1 MINSGRWD
9 YSPSVALFIPLK
21 RFQRYLNP
29 EYRITVPMDIT
40 HFRKEVR
47 SQGWSMT
54 LSMNYAVA
62 RCANESEWLLVIT
75 QETET

>member
-9 YSPSVALFIPLK
+9 YFPSVALLIPLK
-21 RFQRYLNP
+21 RFQ
-29 EYRITVPMDIT
+29 
-40 HFRKEVR
+40 
-47 SQGWSMT
+47 MT